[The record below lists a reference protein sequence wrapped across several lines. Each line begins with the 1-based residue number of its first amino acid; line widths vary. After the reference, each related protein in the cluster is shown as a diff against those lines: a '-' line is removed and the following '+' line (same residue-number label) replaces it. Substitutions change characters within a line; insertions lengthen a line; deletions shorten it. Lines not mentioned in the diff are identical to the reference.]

1 MLWWAGETAPT
12 EQESAA
18 AVTLAAAAAGLVL
31 LDGNGGDELSD
42 ILLTS
47 VDAFH
52 VVRLVGSE
60 APLVAH
66 LVLRRAGANLAMA
79 RREFGSILASYA
91 RELAPVSASPRALTS
106 PTTSLNGTSLLPRDL
121 GGGTVDL
128 SDAIQ
133 VPDTAE
139 GLLPRRHRLD
149 QPETDDEAS
158 DLLSLL
164 GRPYVTDDEVLDRV
178 LVALRAL

>member
-1 MLWWAGETAPT
+1 MERPGGANQAARGGAQHSLMPGIALCAGIALTARLLQALEERVLGHPYL
-12 EQESAA
+12 E
-18 AVTLAAAAAGLVL
+18 GLVL
-31 LDGNGGDELSD
+31 A
-42 ILLTS
+42 ILLGM
-47 VDAFH
+47 A
-52 VVRLVGSE
+52 VRTAWEPGEQWRTGIRLSAGRLLEVAVALLGS
-60 APLVAH
+60 
-66 LVLRRAGANLAMA
+66 
-79 RREFGSILASYA
+79 
-91 RELAPVSASPRALTS
+91 
-106 PTTSLNGTSLLPRDL
+106 SLDLDLIPRDL

-128 SDAIQ
+128 SDALI
-133 VPDTAE
+133 VPDSPE